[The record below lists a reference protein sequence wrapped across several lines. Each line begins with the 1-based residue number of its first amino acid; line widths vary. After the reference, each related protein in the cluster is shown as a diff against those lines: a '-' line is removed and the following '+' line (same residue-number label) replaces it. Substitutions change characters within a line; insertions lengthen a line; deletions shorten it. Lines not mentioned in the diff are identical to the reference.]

1 MIVHYLYLI
10 HPTIQNKT
18 LSDPT
23 DEILTLQGVSW
34 FKRKIIAVGTVTLY
48 VKHYKTD
55 NVENVDIDQT
65 ITGGIPGTREERILD
80 WVSREKS
87 DSLFGDVVARS
98 RRVKLDDIEEEY
110 LKKDWTA
117 DTVQHGVIQSYV
129 ESDTPKSKTSW
140 IADQVC

>member
-1 MIVHYLYLI
+1 MCLI

-98 RRVKLDDIEEEY
+98 RRVKLDEIEEEY